1 MSEIISYGDHELQ
14 KLKFFRFNE
23 DKDTCLVLI
32 HGGAWNDPANTY
44 NDFEFLLQC
53 LQEYPDLLDNI
64 VGINYRLSPEIKH
77 PAHLE
82 DVALSISVLVGD
94 YKQTKLKLVGHS
106 AGATLIIQLLD
117 YHEITRRG
125 YQNVKESKSNEE
137 DSVLQEHNIPRG
149 LLQGVDIQA
158 VYLLDGIYDISSL
171 LVEYPDYIL
180 FVSKAFYNEEH
191 HRDATQVSSKRIDS
205 WCSELQPQS
214 SPEITI
220 VQSLEDELLSFA
232 QTELFM
238 GFLARRNIGFK
249 LFLDSFGQHED
260 VYKNRKVADIIARN

>member
-1 MSEIISYGDHELQ
+1 MAEIVSYGDHELQ
-14 KLKFFRFNE
+14 KLKFFRFRK
-23 DKDTCLVLI
+23 DKDACLVLI

-44 NDFEFLLQC
+44 NDFEFLSQC
-53 LQEYPDLLDNI
+53 LQEYPDFSDNI

-82 DVALSISVLVGD
+82 DVALAISTLVEK

-117 YHEITRRG
+117 YQEITHSG
-125 YQNVKESKSNEE
+125 YQNVNESQSNEE
-137 DSVLQEHNIPRG
+137 STPKEHNEPQG

-171 LVEYPDYIL
+171 LEEYPDYIS
-180 FVSKAFYNEEH
+180 FVSKAFCNEDH
-191 HRDATQVSSKRIDS
+191 YRDATQVSSKRIES
-205 WCSELQPQS
+205 WCSELKPQR

-232 QTELFM
+232 QTELFT
-238 GFLARRNIGFK
+238 GFLARRNIRFK
-249 LFLDSFGQHED
+249 LLVDSLGQHED
-260 VYKNRKVADIIARN
+260 VYKNRKVADIITGN